1 MIVLICSLESIRS
14 KEVIDITTGERL
26 GYVDDAEL
34 NLEDST
40 VGALII
46 YGRERLF
53 GILGRDDDLIIP
65 CADICVIG
73 KDVMLVKRTESR
85 KLSYQTKNKGVGL
98 GNLFR

>member
-1 MIVLICSLESIRS
+1 MICSLESIRS

-40 VGALII
+40 VDALII

-85 KLSYQTKNKGVGL
+85 RLSYQTKNKGVGL

>member
-40 VGALII
+40 VDALII

-85 KLSYQTKNKGVGL
+85 RLSYQTKNKGVGL